1 MLASFPRYMRVRLLA
16 VRSME
21 NVNTTSERERFR
33 KEVPCSR
40 NAENTCWI
48 AYNGFL
54 RFIMKYKTIE
64 LDAKHK
70 IKTTQT
76 IFENTLTRVSHDG
89 KILQLKR
96 EAYIM
101 H

>member
-1 MLASFPRYMRVRLLA
+1 
-16 VRSME
+16 
-21 NVNTTSERERFR
+21 
-33 KEVPCSR
+33 
-40 NAENTCWI
+40 
-48 AYNGFL
+48 
-54 RFIMKYKTIE
+54 MKYKTIE